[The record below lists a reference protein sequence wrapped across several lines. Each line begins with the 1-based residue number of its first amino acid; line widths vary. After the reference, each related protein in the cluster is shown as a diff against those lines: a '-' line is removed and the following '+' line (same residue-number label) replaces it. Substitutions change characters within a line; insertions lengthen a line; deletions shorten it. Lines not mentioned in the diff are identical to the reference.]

1 MKKTFMI
8 NVLMGCL
15 LLLSACGGGSD
26 SSDSPSVVSS
36 VTVSPTEISV
46 DYDAASR
53 SIAVTAPGEWTAYS
67 NESWITCSP
76 SGSVQTTGTL
86 TVSIAANSTRQART
100 GSVTVKS
107 GTSRATIAV
116 SQQAKPAEEVDASI
130 QVPDGYELVWHDEF
144 NEGSEPNTAD
154 WYYETGAGGWGNNE
168 LQNYVKA
175 STGGTQLAK
184 VSDGTLKIIC
194 QKINGTV
201 YSIRM
206 NTNESWKY
214 GYFEAR
220 LKLPT
225 GKGTWPAFWMM
236 PKNYTTWPGDGEIDI
251 MEEVGYNPNY
261 VSSTIHCNAYNGGN
275 GTQKTT
281 EKLVSGAQ
289 TEFHVY
295 AMEWTET
302 YIRSFIDG
310 VEFFRYTNDGKGS
323 DYWPFNAP
331 FYIKLNLAW
340 GGNWGGAQGVDES
353 VLPATYEVDYVR
365 VFQKK

>member
-144 NEGSEPNTAD
+144 NEGS
-154 WYYETGAGGWGNNE
+154 
-168 LQNYVKA
+168 
-175 STGGTQLAK
+175 
-184 VSDGTLKIIC
+184 
-194 QKINGTV
+194 
-201 YSIRM
+201 
-206 NTNESWKY
+206 
-214 GYFEAR
+214 
-220 LKLPT
+220 
-225 GKGTWPAFWMM
+225 
-236 PKNYTTWPGDGEIDI
+236 
-251 MEEVGYNPNY
+251 
-261 VSSTIHCNAYNGGN
+261 
-275 GTQKTT
+275 
-281 EKLVSGAQ
+281 
-289 TEFHVY
+289 
-295 AMEWTET
+295 
-302 YIRSFIDG
+302 
-310 VEFFRYTNDGKGS
+310 
-323 DYWPFNAP
+323 
-331 FYIKLNLAW
+331 
-340 GGNWGGAQGVDES
+340 
-353 VLPATYEVDYVR
+353 
-365 VFQKK
+365 